1 MNIKALTLFLTE
13 GNLREHFD
21 YLRMM
26 RLKYSVLVKS
36 VPSLEGKE
44 ISSVI
49 KSSFDPEIK
58 TEAVNLLWQIKS
70 HELFFDSFT
79 DTPSLNINFKNN
91 GISKEGFIYDILT
104 MAKDKEWGFLYI
116 YRDRKNNLVKSYTD
130 KYDGAFCKYIPL
142 LCLDLYEHTYFL
154 DYRFKK
160 EKYLRNALSNFNLG
174 RLETT

>member
-13 GNLREHFD
+13 ENLREHFD

-36 VPSLEGKE
+36 VPSLEGKG

-79 DTPSLNINFKNN
+79 DTPSLNINFKN
-91 GISKEGFIYDILT
+91 GG
-104 MAKDKEWGFLYI
+104 
-116 YRDRKNNLVKSYTD
+116 V
-130 KYDGAFCKYIPL
+130 
-142 LCLDLYEHTYFL
+142 HQ
-154 DYRFKK
+154 
-160 EKYLRNALSNFNLG
+160 
-174 RLETT
+174 